1 MDIATPI
8 ASLNIRHAET
18 FVARLF
24 GLLARARLREDE
36 ALFLAPCS
44 SVHTVGMRYS
54 IDVAFVDRSGRVLK
68 LIENLKPLRAA
79 WCFGAY
85 GAVELMAGG
94 ARRHG
99 IRNGSLLCIDSL
111 SKVPK

>member
-1 MDIATPI
+1 MLI
-8 ASLNIRHAET
+8 ASLNVRHAET
-18 FVARLF
+18 FVARLL
-24 GLLARARLREDE
+24 GLLARVRLCEDE

-54 IDVAFVDRSGRVLK
+54 IDVAFVDRSGHVLK
-68 LIENLKPLRAA
+68 LVENLKPLRAA
-79 WCFGAY
+79 GCFGAH
-85 GAVELMAGG
+85 GAVELVAGG

-99 IRNGSLLCIDSL
+99 IRNGSRLPIDSL